1 MTDLM
6 EIKYFIGIKIDTKE
20 SKVEL
25 SQSAYIKNI
34 LLKFKME
41 QCNSV
46 NSPLPSKL
54 NFDLLDSDERD
65 DSPCQSLIGCLMY
78 VMLCTRP
85 DLSISVNLLSR
96 YSQKN
101 NKELWLCLKRVLRYL
116 KGTIDFKLTFT
127 KTEKNDDFFVGY
139 VDSDWGGSQLDRR
152 STTGYLFK
160 MFKTNVQNI

>member
-1 MTDLM
+1 L
-6 EIKYFIGIKIDTKE
+6 EIKYFIGIKIDRKE
-20 SKVEL
+20 RKLEL

-34 LLKFKME
+34 LLKFNMK

-54 NFDLLDSDERD
+54 NFELLDSDKKEVYL
-65 DSPCQSLIGCLMY
+65 CQSLVGCLMY

-101 NKELWLCLKRVLRYL
+101 N
-116 KGTIDFKLTFT
+116 
-127 KTEKNDDFFVGY
+127 
-139 VDSDWGGSQLDRR
+139 
-152 STTGYLFK
+152 
-160 MFKTNVQNI
+160 